1 MHNTPLKIS
10 YLISIWLI
18 ITLFISCGGPS
29 SPRINQGQL
38 LDSLFEQ
45 IKLSK
50 QPKKAIPQLQQLIK
64 ENQTDSSIL
73 SRAYFYLSYCLLKN
87 KQDSA
92 SFEVAQKALNILPL
106 SEKNGAQAA
115 TIFYWMGYLE
125 KKKAQ
130 YYAATYYY
138 TQAAY
143 LIDAG
148 NLKLSF
154 PKSSG
159 IILLWASQ
167 LNSFNNRLDLSNR
180 FARKMLFLLKKD
192 TSMLAK
198 DLSISANL
206 LLSLGYLDQKGLA
219 NDSVRFYLN
228 QATEIKKKTKLARID
243 YNYYI
248 SKAKIFYEGKELDS
262 ALYYQLKAYKA
273 DTSNAYMAYNNLLG
287 IYVNKHQLS
296 KASVA
301 EREVTKRLSQFD
313 ADDYLMYLENKIAF
327 AIVRGDNKKA
337 QSSFEEYVQKKKER
351 EENENRK
358 AANEISSLYKT
369 VQKDQQIGA
378 LNKNIDKITGQLEL
392 NRLWLAVIVLFSGL
406 LFAMILLLFLDRRRK
421 ELITENKQVSDL
433 NIKLELEQRLL
444 RSQMD
449 PHFIFNCLASIRAL
463 VRQEKTQE
471 TLTYLDHF
479 SVLMREKLTA
489 GNQRN
494 IDLKSEVDFLENY
507 LKLQQMRMPGKFDYV
522 FELDNEVANMFDEIE
537 IPAMLL
543 QPFIENSILHGFKN
557 ISYKGHIHVSMAIDN
572 EVLKIIINDNGV
584 GLDTTDQPTHTSRAT
599 QIVTERIQYLQT
611 EGLGEA
617 SLSMNSQVDAP
628 GTIVTLRIPV

>member
-1 MHNTPLKIS
+1 M
-10 YLISIWLI
+10 
-18 ITLFISCGGPS
+18 
-29 SPRINQGQL
+29 
-38 LDSLFEQ
+38 
-45 IKLSK
+45 
-50 QPKKAIPQLQQLIK
+50 
-64 ENQTDSSIL
+64 
-73 SRAYFYLSYCLLKN
+73 
-87 KQDSA
+87 
-92 SFEVAQKALNILPL
+92 
-106 SEKNGAQAA
+106 
-115 TIFYWMGYLE
+115 
-125 KKKAQ
+125 
-130 YYAATYYY
+130 
-138 TQAAY
+138 
-143 LIDAG
+143 
-148 NLKLSF
+148 
-154 PKSSG
+154 
-159 IILLWASQ
+159 
-167 LNSFNNRLDLSNR
+167 
-180 FARKMLFLLKKD
+180 
-192 TSMLAK
+192 
-198 DLSISANL
+198 
-206 LLSLGYLDQKGLA
+206 
-219 NDSVRFYLN
+219 
-228 QATEIKKKTKLARID
+228 
-243 YNYYI
+243 
-248 SKAKIFYEGKELDS
+248 FYEGKELDS

-273 DTSNAYMAYNNLLG
+273 DTSNAFMAYNNLLG

-296 KASVA
+296 KARVA

-392 NRLWLAVIVLFSGL
+392 NRLWLAVIILFSGL
-406 LFAMILLLFLDRRRK
+406 LFAMILLLVLDRRRK

-489 GNQRN
+489 GKQRN
-494 IDLKSEVDFLENY
+494 IDLKSEVEFLENY
-507 LKLQQMRMPGKFDYV
+507 LKLQQIRIPGKFDYV

-557 ISYKGHIHVSMAIDN
+557 ISYKGHIHVSMAINN
-572 EVLKIIINDNGV
+572 EILKIIINDNGV
-584 GLDTTDQPTHTSRAT
+584 GLDTTEKPTHTSRAT

>member
-1 MHNTPLKIS
+1 MPNKPLKIS
-10 YLISIWLI
+10 CLLSIWLI

-29 SPRINQGQL
+29 SPRINQSQL
-38 LDSLFEQ
+38 LDSLSEQ

-50 QPKKAIPQLQQLIK
+50 QPKKVIPQLQQFIK
-64 ENQTDSSIL
+64 ENQTDSVIL

-92 SFEVAQKALNILPL
+92 SFDMAQKALTILPL

-115 TIFYWMGYLE
+115 TNFYWMGYLE
-125 KKKAQ
+125 QKKQQ

-180 FARKMLFLLKKD
+180 FARKILFLLKKD

-206 LLSLGYLDQKGLA
+206 LLSLGHLDQKGLA

-228 QATEIKKKTKLARID
+228 QATELRKKTKLARLD

-273 DTSNAYMAYNNLLG
+273 DTSNAFMAYNNLLG
-287 IYVNKHQLS
+287 IYVNQHQLS
-296 KASVA
+296 KAHVA
-301 EREVTKRLSQFD
+301 EREVTKRLSQSD
-313 ADDYLMYLENKIAF
+313 ADNYLMYLENKIAF

-337 QSSFEEYVQKKKER
+337 QSSFEAYVQKKNER
-351 EENENRK
+351 EKNENRK

-378 LNKNIDKITGQLEL
+378 LNKNIGKIKGQLEL
-392 NRLWLAVIVLFSGL
+392 NRLWLVVIILFSGL

-421 ELITENKQVSDL
+421 QLITENKRVSDL
-433 NIKLELEQRLL
+433 NVKLELEQRLL

-449 PHFIFNCLASIRAL
+449 PHFIFNCLAGIRAL

-479 SVLMREKLTA
+479 SVLMREKLAA

-494 IDLKSEVDFLENY
+494 IDLKSELDFLENY

-557 ISYKGHIHVSMAIDN
+557 ISYKGHIHVSMAIN
-572 EVLKIIINDNGV
+572 KEVLKVIIKDNGV

-611 EGLGEA
+611 ESLGEA
-617 SLSMNSQVDAP
+617 SLSMNSQADAP

>member
-1 MHNTPLKIS
+1 MPNKPLKIS
-10 YLISIWLI
+10 CLLSIWLI

-29 SPRINQGQL
+29 SPRIDQGQL
-38 LDSLFEQ
+38 LDSLSEQ

-64 ENQTDSSIL
+64 ENQTDSVIL

-92 SFEVAQKALNILPL
+92 SFDMAKKALNILPL

-115 TIFYWMGYLE
+115 TNFYWMGYLE
-125 KKKAQ
+125 QKKQQ

-180 FARKMLFLLKKD
+180 FARKILFLLKKD

-206 LLSLGYLDQKGLA
+206 LLSLGHLDQKGLA

-228 QATEIKKKTKLARID
+228 QATELRKKTKLARID

-273 DTSNAYMAYNNLLG
+273 DTSNAFMAYNNLLG
-287 IYVNKHQLS
+287 IYVNQHQLS
-296 KASVA
+296 KAHVA
-301 EREVTKRLSQFD
+301 EREVTKRLSQSD
-313 ADDYLMYLENKIAF
+313 ADNYLMYLENKIAF

-337 QSSFEEYVQKKKER
+337 QSSFEAYVQKKNER
-351 EENENRK
+351 EKNENRK

-378 LNKNIDKITGQLEL
+378 LNKNIGKIKGQLEL
-392 NRLWLAVIVLFSGL
+392 NRLWLVVIILFSGL
-406 LFAMILLLFLDRRRK
+406 LFAVILLLFLDRRRK
-421 ELITENKQVSDL
+421 QLITENKRVSDL
-433 NIKLELEQRLL
+433 NVKLELEQRLL

-449 PHFIFNCLASIRAL
+449 PHFIFNCLAGIRAL

-479 SVLMREKLTA
+479 SVLMREKLTD

-507 LKLQQMRMPGKFDYV
+507 LKLQQIRMPGKFDYV

-557 ISYKGHIHVSMAIDN
+557 ISYKGHIHVSMAIN
-572 EVLKIIINDNGV
+572 KEVLKIIIKDNGV
-584 GLDTTDQPTHTSRAT
+584 GLDTSDQPPHTSRAT

-617 SLSMNSQVDAP
+617 SLSMNSRVDAP